1 MQTFLSKAEF
11 RYFFIFAVAIAAGV
25 VFLVVVALT
34 WAGGW
39 ICLLGVAVAR
49 YVEKSLSLKQ
59 TKKLQMLAQRPV

>member
-34 WAGGW
+34 WAGG
-39 ICLLGVAVAR
+39 
-49 YVEKSLSLKQ
+49 
-59 TKKLQMLAQRPV
+59 